1 MSSMPVKVPSKRN
14 ESLMLTLTGILCL
27 PTLENIIARQIKW
40 MLLQNNAKLKT
51 ILLNKLCYYC
61 VTREAFVKI

>member
-1 MSSMPVKVPSKRN
+1 MSWMPVKVPSKRN
-14 ESLMLTLTGILCL
+14 ESLMLKLTGILCL

>member
-14 ESLMLTLTGILCL
+14 ESLILKLITGILCL

-51 ILLNKLCYYC
+51 IIIIK
-61 VTREAFVKI
+61 